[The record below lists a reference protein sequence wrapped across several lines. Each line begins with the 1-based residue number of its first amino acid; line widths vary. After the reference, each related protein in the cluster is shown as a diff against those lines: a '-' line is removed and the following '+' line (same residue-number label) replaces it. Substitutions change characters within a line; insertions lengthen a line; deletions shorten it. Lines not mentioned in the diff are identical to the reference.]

1 MYIKSE
7 NTIQISFS
15 EQLFPWKMG
24 AKGPISLMLLINGD
38 RLTVHLTSYG
48 GHIFFRQKYH
58 RQKRRSGDVAYNDED
73 YNDFDTKVIS

>member
-48 GHIFFRQKYH
+48 GHIFFRKKYH
-58 RQKRRSGDVAYNDED
+58 RQKRSSGDVAYNDED
-73 YNDFDTKVIS
+73 HNDFDTKVIS